1 MAYVDSKTTDK
12 LNIIANAAQNILAKN
27 PEIANRIQSLSV
39 KWKNVD
45 GVTVPDIE
53 IHFYEPQKTGINLQ
67 KP

>member
-1 MAYVDSKTTDK
+1 MLRK
-12 LNIIANAAQNILAKN
+12 IFCAKN
-27 PEIANRIQSLSV
+27 PEIVNRIQSLSV

-53 IHFYEPQKTGINLQ
+53 ITFYEPQKTGINLQ